1 MVCIIVVPGILYG
14 LLWFAGRVSVTLAFW
29 LAVVGFVWCSGFSL
43 AWVWLQLRGKLY
55 HQLFGD
61 YFITM
66 NSVASTVM
74 LVWLLLTPESP
85 VRDWF
90 QNSNDESTQWL
101 LFLADNVIRVVLL
114 DVPEI
119 FEIRMSTISA
129 ANWLSRLIVF
139 LFRIFFAL
147 GILELGLALFR
158 RRHQSNFYGTHQEC
172 WNRCRSLLG
181 VGSVQVERLGV
192 VQKLEAPAKIR
203 VSTLSEMK
211 D

>member
-74 LVWLLLTPESP
+74 LVW
-85 VRDWF
+85 
-90 QNSNDESTQWL
+90 
-101 LFLADNVIRVVLL
+101 
-114 DVPEI
+114 
-119 FEIRMSTISA
+119 
-129 ANWLSRLIVF
+129 
-139 LFRIFFAL
+139 
-147 GILELGLALFR
+147 
-158 RRHQSNFYGTHQEC
+158 
-172 WNRCRSLLG
+172 
-181 VGSVQVERLGV
+181 
-192 VQKLEAPAKIR
+192 
-203 VSTLSEMK
+203 
-211 D
+211 